1 MYTAFMAHNPG
12 YLSPHPDIVQGHIAA
27 GPANSE
33 DIAIPM
39 HASHAMITIIEPIYM
54 LHFLLGIHNPDI
66 TGCRP
71 KRKEKRF
78 GFASPIYTVDRPV
91 RERGT
96 PQVNYCPRFKVLK
109 IHVIFES
116 NSDAVSM

>member
-1 MYTAFMAHNPG
+1 MAHNLG
-12 YLSPHPDIVQGHIAA
+12 YLSPHPDIEQGHIAA

-33 DIAIPM
+33 DITIPV
-39 HASHAMITIIEPIYM
+39 HASHAMITIDPIYM
-54 LHFLLGIHNPDI
+54 LYFLLGIHNSDI

-71 KRKEKRF
+71 KSKEKRF
-78 GFASPIYTVDRPV
+78 GFSSPIDTVDRPV
-91 RERGT
+91 RKRGT
-96 PQVNYCPRFKVLK
+96 PQVNHCPRFKVLE